1 MAVLVTGGAGYIGSH
16 TAVVLHEAGR
26 DVVVLDDLSNSS
38 PAAVDALRA
47 LTRPDLPFV
56 EADAADVD
64 AVGRAIADHGV
75 DEVVHF
81 AAFKSVSGSIA
92 DPDGYHRN
100 NVGSTVGVVEAMRH
114 NGVSRMVFSSSCTVY
129 GEPTDLPVTEDSP
142 ISASNPYGAT
152 KVACEELLAAEAEAG
167 GLDVLL
173 LRYFN
178 PVGAHA
184 SGDLGEDPR
193 GTPDNLVPYLMQ
205 VAVGRRESLSVFGDD
220 YDTPD
225 GSAIRDYVHVVDLA
239 EGHLAALDVLAGSDA
254 PVGRDAPGTPAS
266 DIGGRGVPGVPG
278 ERGAGNQ
285 SGGLMGCTAV
295 NLGTG
300 TGYSVLELVAAA
312 GRVIGRPVPHEVV
325 GRRDGD
331 IERIWADPS
340 LAADL
345 LGWRA
350 RRGLDEMLADHWRWQ
365 QRHPDGYGPG

>member
-205 VAVGRRESLSVFGDD
+205 VAAGRRESLSVFGDD

-225 GSAIRDYVHVVDLA
+225 GSAIRDYIHVVDLA
-239 EGHLAALDVLAGSDA
+239 EGHLAALDALAADRGS
-254 PVGRDAPGTPAS
+254 R
-266 DIGGRGVPGVPG
+266 
-278 ERGAGNQ
+278 
-285 SGGLMGCTAV
+285 GCTAV

-300 TGYSVLELVAAA
+300 TGYSVLDVLAAA
-312 GRVIGRPVPHEVV
+312 GRVIGRPVPHQVV

-331 IERIWADPS
+331 IQRIWADPS

-365 QRHPDGYGPG
+365 QRHPDGYRS

>member
-205 VAVGRRESLSVFGDD
+205 VAVGRRESLLVFGDD

-225 GSAIRDYVHVVDLA
+225 GSAIRDYIHVVDLA
-239 EGHLAALDVLAGSDA
+239 EGHLAALDALAADRGS
-254 PVGRDAPGTPAS
+254 R
-266 DIGGRGVPGVPG
+266 
-278 ERGAGNQ
+278 
-285 SGGLMGCTAV
+285 GCTAV

-300 TGYSVLELVAAA
+300 TGYSVLDVLAAA
-312 GRVIGRPVPHEVV
+312 GRVIGRPVPHQVV

-331 IERIWADPS
+331 IQRIWADPS

-350 RRGLDEMLADHWRWQ
+350 GRGLDEMLADHWRWQ
-365 QRHPDGYGPG
+365 QRHPDGYAAT

>member
-38 PAAVDALRA
+38 MAAVEALRV
-47 LTRPDLPFV
+47 LTRPDLPFI
-56 EADAADVD
+56 EADAANVD
-64 AVGRAIADHGV
+64 AVGRAIVDHGI
-75 DEVVHF
+75 DEVIHF
-81 AAFKSVSGSIA
+81 AAFKSVSGSIV

-100 NVGSTVGVVEAMRH
+100 NVGSTAGVVEAMRRH
-114 NGVSRMVFSSSCTVY
+114 GVSRMVFSSSCTVY

-152 KVACEELLAAEAEAG
+152 KVACEELLAAEAAAG

-178 PVGAHA
+178 PVGAHS

-205 VAVGRRESLSVFGDD
+205 VAVGRRESLSVFGGD

-225 GSAIRDYVHVVDLA
+225 GSAIRDYIHVVDLA
-239 EGHLAALDVLAGSDA
+239 EGHLAALDALAGSDDGDVRD
-254 PVGRDAPGTPAS
+254 PSVGST
-266 DIGGRGVPGVPG
+266 
-278 ERGAGNQ
+278 
-285 SGGLMGCTAV
+285 GCRAV

-300 TGYSVLELVAAA
+300 AGHSVLEVLAAA

-325 GRRDGD
+325 GRRAGD

-365 QRHPDGYGPG
+365 QRHPDGYGAR

>member
-16 TAVVLHEAGR
+16 TAVVLHDAGR

-38 PAAVDALRA
+38 VAAVEALRA
-47 LTRPDLPFV
+47 LTRPDLPFIR
-56 EADAADVD
+56 ADAADVD
-64 AVGRAIADHGV
+64 AVGRAIVDHGI

-100 NVGSTVGVVEAMRH
+100 NVGSTVGVVEAMRR
-114 NGVSRMVFSSSCTVY
+114 NGVSRIVFSSSCTVY
-129 GEPTDLPVTEDSP
+129 GEPTSLPVTEDSL
-142 ISASNPYGAT
+142 IGASNPYGAT
-152 KVACEELLAAEAEAG
+152 KVACEELLAVEADVG

-178 PVGAHA
+178 PVGAHS

-225 GSAIRDYVHVVDLA
+225 GTCVRDYIHVEDLGDA
-239 EGHLAALDVLAGSDA
+239 HLRALVKLQTGTQRLA
-254 PVGRDAPGTPAS
+254 
-266 DIGGRGVPGVPG
+266 
-278 ERGAGNQ
+278 
-285 SGGLMGCTAV
+285 C

-300 TGYSVLELVAAA
+300 TGFSVREVIEVARKVT
-312 GRVIGRPVPHEVV
+312 GHEIPARVV
-325 GRRDGD
+325 GRREGD
-331 IERIWADPS
+331 PAMLVSGGTEAKR
-340 LAADL
+340 L
-345 LGWRA
+345 LGWEA
-350 RRGLDEMLADHWRWQ
+350 NRGDLESIVSDAWRFLKA
-365 QRHPDGYGPG
+365 HPNGYGK

>member
-178 PVGAHA
+178 PVGAHS

-205 VAVGRRESLSVFGDD
+205 VAVGRRESLLVFGDD

-225 GSAIRDYVHVVDLA
+225 GSAIRDYIHVVDLA
-239 EGHLAALDVLAGSDA
+239 EGHLAALDALAADRGS
-254 PVGRDAPGTPAS
+254 R
-266 DIGGRGVPGVPG
+266 
-278 ERGAGNQ
+278 
-285 SGGLMGCTAV
+285 GCTAV

-300 TGYSVLELVAAA
+300 TGYSVLDVLAAA
-312 GRVIGRPVPHEVV
+312 GRVIGRPVPHQVV

-331 IERIWADPS
+331 IQRIWADPS

-350 RRGLDEMLADHWRWQ
+350 GRGLDEMLADHWRWQ
-365 QRHPDGYGPG
+365 QRHPDGYAAT

>member
-38 PAAVDALRA
+38 MAAVEALRV
-47 LTRPDLPFV
+47 LTRPDLPFI
-56 EADAADVD
+56 EADAANVD
-64 AVGRAIADHGV
+64 AVGRAIVDHGI
-75 DEVVHF
+75 DEVIHF
-81 AAFKSVSGSIA
+81 AAFKSVSGSIV

-100 NVGSTVGVVEAMRH
+100 NVGSTAGVVEAMRRH
-114 NGVSRMVFSSSCTVY
+114 GVSRMVFSSSCTVY

-152 KVACEELLAAEAEAG
+152 KVACEELLAAEAAAG

-178 PVGAHA
+178 PVGAHP
-184 SGDLGEDPR
+184 SGNLGEDPR

-205 VAVGRRESLSVFGDD
+205 VAVGRRESLSVFGSD

-225 GSAIRDYVHVVDLA
+225 GSAIRDYIHVVDLA
-239 EGHLAALDVLAGSDA
+239 EGHLAALDALAGSDDQDVLG
-254 PVGRDAPGTPAS
+254 PSVGS
-266 DIGGRGVPGVPG
+266 
-278 ERGAGNQ
+278 AG
-285 SGGLMGCTAV
+285 CRAV

-331 IERIWADPS
+331 IEQIWADPS
-340 LAADL
+340 LATDL

-365 QRHPDGYGPG
+365 QRHPDGYRS

>member
-1 MAVLVTGGAGYIGSH
+1 MSVLVTGGAGYIGSH

-38 PAAVDALRA
+38 MAAVEALRV
-47 LTRPDLPFV
+47 LTRPDLPFI
-56 EADAADVD
+56 EADAANVD
-64 AVGRAIADHGV
+64 AVGRAIVDHGI
-75 DEVVHF
+75 DEVIHF
-81 AAFKSVSGSIA
+81 AAFKSVSGSIV

-100 NVGSTVGVVEAMRH
+100 NVGSTAGVVEAMRRH
-114 NGVSRMVFSSSCTVY
+114 GVSRMVFSSSCTVY

-152 KVACEELLAAEAEAG
+152 KVACEELLAAEAAAG

-178 PVGAHA
+178 PVGAHP
-184 SGDLGEDPR
+184 SGNLGEDPR

-225 GSAIRDYVHVVDLA
+225 GSAIRDYIHVVDLA
-239 EGHLAALDVLAGSDA
+239 EGHLAALNALAGSDDQDVLG
-254 PVGRDAPGTPAS
+254 PSVGS
-266 DIGGRGVPGVPG
+266 
-278 ERGAGNQ
+278 AG
-285 SGGLMGCTAV
+285 CRAV

-331 IERIWADPS
+331 IEQIWADPS

-350 RRGLDEMLADHWRWQ
+350 TRGLDEMLADHWRWQ
-365 QRHPDGYGPG
+365 QRHPDGYGAR

>member
-205 VAVGRRESLSVFGDD
+205 VAAGRRESLSVFGDD

-225 GSAIRDYVHVVDLA
+225 GSAIRDYIHVVDLA
-239 EGHLAALDVLAGSDA
+239 EGHLAALDALAADRGS
-254 PVGRDAPGTPAS
+254 R
-266 DIGGRGVPGVPG
+266 
-278 ERGAGNQ
+278 
-285 SGGLMGCTAV
+285 GCTAV

-300 TGYSVLELVAAA
+300 TGYSVLDVLAAA
-312 GRVIGRPVPHEVV
+312 GRVIGRPVPHQVV

-331 IERIWADPS
+331 IQRIWADPS

-350 RRGLDEMLADHWRWQ
+350 GRGLDEMLADHWRWQ
-365 QRHPDGYGPG
+365 QRHPDGYAAT

>member
-184 SGDLGEDPR
+184 SGDLGEDPH

-225 GSAIRDYVHVVDLA
+225 GSAIRDYIHVVDLA
-239 EGHLAALDVLAGSDA
+239 EGHLAALDALAADRGS
-254 PVGRDAPGTPAS
+254 R
-266 DIGGRGVPGVPG
+266 
-278 ERGAGNQ
+278 
-285 SGGLMGCTAV
+285 GCTAV

-300 TGYSVLELVAAA
+300 TGYSVLDVLAAA
-312 GRVIGRPVPHEVV
+312 GRVIGRPVPHQVV

-331 IERIWADPS
+331 IQRIWADPS

-350 RRGLDEMLADHWRWQ
+350 GRGLDEMLADHWRWQ
-365 QRHPDGYGPG
+365 QRHPDGYAAT

>member
-225 GSAIRDYVHVVDLA
+225 GSAIRDYIHVVDLA
-239 EGHLAALDVLAGSDA
+239 EGHLAALDALAADRGS
-254 PVGRDAPGTPAS
+254 R
-266 DIGGRGVPGVPG
+266 
-278 ERGAGNQ
+278 
-285 SGGLMGCTAV
+285 GCTAV

-300 TGYSVLELVAAA
+300 TGYSVLDVLAAA
-312 GRVIGRPVPHEVV
+312 GRVIGRPVPHQVV

-331 IERIWADPS
+331 IQRIWADPS

-365 QRHPDGYGPG
+365 QRHPDGYGTG

>member
-38 PAAVDALRA
+38 MAAVEALRA
-47 LTRPDLPFV
+47 LTRPDLPFI
-56 EADAADVD
+56 EADAANVD
-64 AVGRAIADHGV
+64 AVGRAIVDHGI
-75 DEVVHF
+75 DEVIHF
-81 AAFKSVSGSIA
+81 AAFKSVSGSIV

-100 NVGSTVGVVEAMRH
+100 NVGSTAGVVEAMRRH
-114 NGVSRMVFSSSCTVY
+114 GVSRMVFSSSCTVY

-152 KVACEELLAAEAEAG
+152 KVACEELLAAEAAAG

-178 PVGAHA
+178 PVGAHP
-184 SGDLGEDPR
+184 SGNLGEDPR

-205 VAVGRRESLSVFGDD
+205 VAVGRRESLSVFGSD

-225 GSAIRDYVHVVDLA
+225 GSAIRDYIHVVDLA
-239 EGHLAALDVLAGSDA
+239 EGHLAALDALAGSDDEGVLDP
-254 PVGRDAPGTPAS
+254 PVGSTSCRAF
-266 DIGGRGVPGVPG
+266 
-278 ERGAGNQ
+278 
-285 SGGLMGCTAV
+285 

-331 IERIWADPS
+331 IEQIWADPS
-340 LAADL
+340 LATDL

-365 QRHPDGYGPG
+365 QRHPDGYRS

>member
-38 PAAVDALRA
+38 MAAVEALRA
-47 LTRPDLPFV
+47 LTRPDLPFIR
-56 EADAADVD
+56 ADAADVD
-64 AVGRAIADHGV
+64 AVGRAIVDHGV

-100 NVGSTVGVVEAMRH
+100 NVGSTVGVVEAMRR
-114 NGVSRMVFSSSCTVY
+114 NGVSRIVFSSSCTVY
-129 GEPTDLPVTEDSP
+129 GEPTSLPVTEDSP

-152 KVACEELLAAEAEAG
+152 KVACEELLAAEADAG

-178 PVGAHA
+178 PVGAHS

-205 VAVGRRESLSVFGDD
+205 VAVGRRESLSVFGGD

-225 GSAIRDYVHVVDLA
+225 GSAIRDYIHVVDLA
-239 EGHLAALDVLAGSDA
+239 EGHLAALDALAGSDDGDVRD
-254 PVGRDAPGTPAS
+254 PSVGST
-266 DIGGRGVPGVPG
+266 
-278 ERGAGNQ
+278 
-285 SGGLMGCTAV
+285 GCRAV

-300 TGYSVLELVAAA
+300 AGHSVLEVLAAA

-325 GRRDGD
+325 GRRAGD

-365 QRHPDGYGPG
+365 QRHPDGYGTG

>member
-38 PAAVDALRA
+38 VAAVEALRA

-56 EADAADVD
+56 RADAADVD
-64 AVGRAIADHGV
+64 AVGRAIVDHGV

-100 NVGSTVGVVEAMRH
+100 NVGSTVGVVEAMRR
-114 NGVSRMVFSSSCTVY
+114 NGVSRIVFSSSCTVY
-129 GEPTDLPVTEDSP
+129 GEPTSLPVTEDSP

-152 KVACEELLAAEAEAG
+152 KVACEELLAAEADAG

-178 PVGAHA
+178 PVGAHS

-205 VAVGRRESLSVFGDD
+205 VAVGRRESLSVFGGD

-225 GSAIRDYVHVVDLA
+225 GSAIRDYIHVVDLA
-239 EGHLAALDVLAGSDA
+239 EGHLAALDALAGSDDGDVRD
-254 PVGRDAPGTPAS
+254 PSVGST
-266 DIGGRGVPGVPG
+266 
-278 ERGAGNQ
+278 
-285 SGGLMGCTAV
+285 GCRAV

-300 TGYSVLELVAAA
+300 AGHSVLEVLAAA

-325 GRRDGD
+325 GRRAGD

-365 QRHPDGYGPG
+365 QRHPDGYGTG

>member
-81 AAFKSVSGSIA
+81 AAFKSVGGSIA

-225 GSAIRDYVHVVDLA
+225 GSAIRDYIHVVDLA
-239 EGHLAALDVLAGSDA
+239 EGHLAALDALAADRGS
-254 PVGRDAPGTPAS
+254 R
-266 DIGGRGVPGVPG
+266 
-278 ERGAGNQ
+278 
-285 SGGLMGCTAV
+285 GCTAV

-300 TGYSVLELVAAA
+300 TGYSVLDVLAAA
-312 GRVIGRPVPHEVV
+312 GRVIGRPVPHQVV

-331 IERIWADPS
+331 IQRIWADPS

-350 RRGLDEMLADHWRWQ
+350 GRGLDEMLADHWRWQ
-365 QRHPDGYGPG
+365 QRHPDGYAAT

>member
-38 PAAVDALRA
+38 MAAVEALRV
-47 LTRPDLPFV
+47 LTRPDLPFI

-64 AVGRAIADHGV
+64 AVGRAIVDHGI
-75 DEVVHF
+75 DEVIHF
-81 AAFKSVSGSIA
+81 AAFKSVSGSIV

-100 NVGSTVGVVEAMRH
+100 NVGSTAGVVEAMRRH
-114 NGVSRMVFSSSCTVY
+114 GVSRMVFSSSCTVY

-152 KVACEELLAAEAEAG
+152 KVACEELLAAEAAAG

-178 PVGAHA
+178 PVGAHP
-184 SGDLGEDPR
+184 GGNLGEDPR

-225 GSAIRDYVHVVDLA
+225 GSAIRDYIHVVDLA
-239 EGHLAALDVLAGSDA
+239 EGHLAALDALAGSDDQDVLG
-254 PVGRDAPGTPAS
+254 PSVGS
-266 DIGGRGVPGVPG
+266 
-278 ERGAGNQ
+278 AG
-285 SGGLMGCTAV
+285 CRAV

-300 TGYSVLELVAAA
+300 TGYSVLEIVAAA
-312 GRVIGRPVPHEVV
+312 GRVIGRPVPHDVV

-331 IERIWADPS
+331 IEQIWADPS

-365 QRHPDGYGPG
+365 QRHPDGYGAR

>member
-1 MAVLVTGGAGYIGSH
+1 MSVLVTGGAGYIGSH

-38 PAAVDALRA
+38 MAAVEALRV
-47 LTRPDLPFV
+47 LTRPDLPFI
-56 EADAADVD
+56 EADAANVD
-64 AVGRAIADHGV
+64 AVGRAIVDHGI
-75 DEVVHF
+75 DEVIHF
-81 AAFKSVSGSIA
+81 AAFKSVSGSIV

-100 NVGSTVGVVEAMRH
+100 NVGSTAGVVEAMRRH
-114 NGVSRMVFSSSCTVY
+114 GVSRMVFSSSCTVY
-129 GEPTDLPVTEDSP
+129 GEPTELPVTEDSP
-142 ISASNPYGAT
+142 ISASNPFGAI
-152 KVACEELLAAEAEAG
+152 KVACEELLAAEAAVG

-178 PVGAHA
+178 PVGAHPG
-184 SGDLGEDPR
+184 GDLGEDPR

-205 VAVGRRESLSVFGDD
+205 VAVGRRESLSVFGGD

-225 GSAIRDYVHVVDLA
+225 GSAIRDYIHVVDLA
-239 EGHLAALDVLAGSDA
+239 EGHLAALDALAGSDDGDVWD
-254 PVGRDAPGTPAS
+254 PSVGST
-266 DIGGRGVPGVPG
+266 
-278 ERGAGNQ
+278 
-285 SGGLMGCTAV
+285 GCRAV

-300 TGYSVLELVAAA
+300 AGHSVLEVLAAA

-331 IERIWADPS
+331 IEQIWADPS

-350 RRGLDEMLADHWRWQ
+350 RRGLDEMLADYWRWQ
-365 QRHPDGYGPG
+365 QRHPDGYRS

>member
-64 AVGRAIADHGV
+64 AVGRVIADHGI

-205 VAVGRRESLSVFGDD
+205 VAVGRRESLSVFGGD

-225 GSAIRDYVHVVDLA
+225 GSAIRDYIHVVDLA
-239 EGHLAALDVLAGSDA
+239 EGHLAALDALAADRGS
-254 PVGRDAPGTPAS
+254 R
-266 DIGGRGVPGVPG
+266 
-278 ERGAGNQ
+278 
-285 SGGLMGCTAV
+285 GCTAV

-300 TGYSVLELVAAA
+300 TGYSVLDVLAAA
-312 GRVIGRPVPHEVV
+312 GRVIGRPVPHQVV

-331 IERIWADPS
+331 IQRIWADPS

-350 RRGLDEMLADHWRWQ
+350 GRGLDEMLADHWRWQ
-365 QRHPDGYGPG
+365 QRHPDGYAAT

>member
-205 VAVGRRESLSVFGDD
+205 VAAGRRESLSVFGDD

-225 GSAIRDYVHVVDLA
+225 GSAIRDYIHVVDLA
-239 EGHLAALDVLAGSDA
+239 EGHLAALDALAADRGS
-254 PVGRDAPGTPAS
+254 R
-266 DIGGRGVPGVPG
+266 
-278 ERGAGNQ
+278 
-285 SGGLMGCTAV
+285 GCTAV

-300 TGYSVLELVAAA
+300 TGYSVLDVLAAA
-312 GRVIGRPVPHEVV
+312 GRVIGRPVPHQVV

-331 IERIWADPS
+331 IQRIWADPS

-350 RRGLDEMLADHWRWQ
+350 GRGLDEMLADHWRWQ
-365 QRHPDGYGPG
+365 QRHPDGYAAR

>member
-38 PAAVDALRA
+38 VAAVEALRA
-47 LTRPDLPFV
+47 LTRPDLPFIR
-56 EADAADVD
+56 ADAADVD
-64 AVGRAIADHGV
+64 AVGRAIVDHGV

-100 NVGSTVGVVEAMRH
+100 NVGSTVGVVEAMRR
-114 NGVSRMVFSSSCTVY
+114 NGVSRIVFSSSCTVY
-129 GEPTDLPVTEDSP
+129 GEPTSLPVTEDSP

-152 KVACEELLAAEAEAG
+152 KVACEELLAAEADAG

-178 PVGAHA
+178 PVGAHS

-205 VAVGRRESLSVFGDD
+205 VAVGRRESLSVFGGD

-225 GSAIRDYVHVVDLA
+225 GSAIRDYIHVVDLA
-239 EGHLAALDVLAGSDA
+239 EGHLAALDALAGSDDGD
-254 PVGRDAPGTPAS
+254 VRDPS
-266 DIGGRGVPGVPG
+266 
-278 ERGAGNQ
+278 AG
-285 SGGLMGCTAV
+285 STGCRAV

-300 TGYSVLELVAAA
+300 AGHSVLEVLAAA

-325 GRRDGD
+325 GRRAGD

-365 QRHPDGYGPG
+365 QRHPDGYGTG

>member
-38 PAAVDALRA
+38 VAAVEALRA

-56 EADAADVD
+56 RADAADVD
-64 AVGRAIADHGV
+64 AVGRAIVDHGV

-100 NVGSTVGVVEAMRH
+100 NVGSTVGVVEAMRR
-114 NGVSRMVFSSSCTVY
+114 NGVSRIVFSSSCTVY
-129 GEPTDLPVTEDSP
+129 GEPTSLPVTEDSP

-152 KVACEELLAAEAEAG
+152 KVACEELLAAEADAG

-178 PVGAHA
+178 PVGAHS

-225 GSAIRDYVHVVDLA
+225 GSAIRDYIHVVDLA
-239 EGHLAALDVLAGSDA
+239 EGHLAALDALIS
-254 PVGRDAPGTPAS
+254 RDAPGVRNP
-266 DIGGRGVPGVPG
+266 
-278 ERGAGNQ
+278 
-285 SGGLMGCTAV
+285 SGGLTGCTAV
-295 NLGTG
+295 NLGSG
-300 TGYSVLELVAAA
+300 TGHSVLELVAAA
-312 GRVIGRPVPHEVV
+312 GRVIGRDVPHQVV
-325 GRRDGD
+325 GRRAGD
-331 IERIWADPS
+331 IGRIWADPS

-350 RRGLDEMLADHWRWQ
+350 NRGLDEMMADHWRWQ
-365 QRHPDGYGPG
+365 QRHPYGYGA

>member
-38 PAAVDALRA
+38 VAAVEALRA
-47 LTRPDLPFV
+47 LTRPDLPFIR
-56 EADAADVD
+56 ADAADVD
-64 AVGRAIADHGV
+64 AVGRAIVDHGV

-100 NVGSTVGVVEAMRH
+100 NVGSTVGVVEAMRR
-114 NGVSRMVFSSSCTVY
+114 NGVSRIVFSSSCTVY
-129 GEPTDLPVTEDSP
+129 GEPTSLPVTEDSP

-152 KVACEELLAAEAEAG
+152 KVACEELLAAEADAG

-178 PVGAHA
+178 PVGAHS

-225 GSAIRDYVHVVDLA
+225 GSAIRDYIHVVDLA
-239 EGHLAALDVLAGSDA
+239 EGHLAALDALAADRGS
-254 PVGRDAPGTPAS
+254 R
-266 DIGGRGVPGVPG
+266 
-278 ERGAGNQ
+278 
-285 SGGLMGCTAV
+285 GCTAV

-300 TGYSVLELVAAA
+300 TGYSVLDVLAAA
-312 GRVIGRPVPHEVV
+312 GRVIGRPVPHQVV

-331 IERIWADPS
+331 IQRIWADPS

-350 RRGLDEMLADHWRWQ
+350 GRGLDEMLADHWRWQ
-365 QRHPDGYGPG
+365 QRHPDGYAAT

>member
-184 SGDLGEDPR
+184 SGNLGEDPR

-225 GSAIRDYVHVVDLA
+225 GSAIRDYIHVVDLA
-239 EGHLAALDVLAGSDA
+239 EGHLAALDALAADRGS
-254 PVGRDAPGTPAS
+254 R
-266 DIGGRGVPGVPG
+266 
-278 ERGAGNQ
+278 
-285 SGGLMGCTAV
+285 GCTAV

-300 TGYSVLELVAAA
+300 TGYSVLDVLAAA
-312 GRVIGRPVPHEVV
+312 GRVIGRPVPHQVV

-331 IERIWADPS
+331 IQRIWADPS

-350 RRGLDEMLADHWRWQ
+350 GRGLDEMLADHWRWQ
-365 QRHPDGYGPG
+365 QRHPDGYAAT

>member
-16 TAVVLHEAGR
+16 TAAVLHEAGR

-38 PAAVDALRA
+38 LAALNALRA
-47 LTRPDLPFV
+47 LTQPDLPFI
-56 EADAADVD
+56 EADAADAD
-64 AVGRAIADHGV
+64 AVGRAIADHGI

-92 DPDGYHRN
+92 DPEGYHRN
-100 NVGSTVGVVEAMRH
+100 NVGSTIGVVEAVRRH
-114 NGVSRMVFSSSCTVY
+114 GVSRLVFSSSCTVY
-129 GEPTDLPVTEDSP
+129 GEPTQLPITEDSP
-142 ISASNPYGAT
+142 VGASNPYGAT
-152 KVACEELLAAEAEAG
+152 KVVCEELLAAEAAVG

-205 VAVGRRESLSVFGDD
+205 VAVGRLDQLSVYGGD

-225 GSAIRDYVHVVDLA
+225 GSAIRDYIHVVDLA
-239 EGHLAALDVLAGSDA
+239 EGHLAALDVLAGPDDED
-254 PVGRDAPGTPAS
+254 VRDPSVRST
-266 DIGGRGVPGVPG
+266 
-278 ERGAGNQ
+278 
-285 SGGLMGCTAV
+285 GCRAV

-300 TGYSVLELVAAA
+300 AGHSVLEVLAVA

-325 GRRDGD
+325 GRRAGD

-350 RRGLDEMLADHWRWQ
+350 GRGLDEMLVDHWRWQ
-365 QRHPDGYGPG
+365 QRHPNGYGTG

>member
-38 PAAVDALRA
+38 MAAVEALRV
-47 LTRPDLPFV
+47 LTRPDLPFI

-64 AVGRAIADHGV
+64 AVGRAIVDHGI
-75 DEVVHF
+75 DEVIHF
-81 AAFKSVSGSIA
+81 AAFKSVSGSIV

-100 NVGSTVGVVEAMRH
+100 NVGSTTGVVEAMRRH
-114 NGVSRMVFSSSCTVY
+114 GVSRMVFSSSCTVY

-152 KVACEELLAAEAEAG
+152 KVACEELLAAEAAAG

-178 PVGAHA
+178 PVGAHP
-184 SGDLGEDPR
+184 GGNLGEDPR

-225 GSAIRDYVHVVDLA
+225 GSAIRDYIHVVDLA
-239 EGHLAALDVLAGSDA
+239 EGHLAALDALAGSDDGDVRD
-254 PVGRDAPGTPAS
+254 PSVGS
-266 DIGGRGVPGVPG
+266 
-278 ERGAGNQ
+278 AG
-285 SGGLMGCTAV
+285 CRAV

-300 TGYSVLELVAAA
+300 TGYSVLEIVAAA
-312 GRVIGRPVPHEVV
+312 GRVIGRPVPHDVV

-331 IERIWADPS
+331 IEQIWADPS

-365 QRHPDGYGPG
+365 QRHPDGYGAR

>member
-38 PAAVDALRA
+38 MAAVEALRV
-47 LTRPDLPFV
+47 LTRPDLPFI

-64 AVGRAIADHGV
+64 AVGRAVVDHGI
-75 DEVVHF
+75 DEVIHF
-81 AAFKSVSGSIA
+81 AAFKSVSGSIV

-100 NVGSTVGVVEAMRH
+100 NVGSTAGVVEAMRRH
-114 NGVSRMVFSSSCTVY
+114 GVSRMVFSSSCTVY
-129 GEPTDLPVTEDSP
+129 GEPADLPVTEDSP

-152 KVACEELLAAEAEAG
+152 KVACEELLAAEAAAG

-178 PVGAHA
+178 PVGAHP
-184 SGDLGEDPR
+184 SGNLGEDPR

-239 EGHLAALDVLAGSDA
+239 LGHLAALDVLAGSDDQDVLG
-254 PVGRDAPGTPAS
+254 PSVGS
-266 DIGGRGVPGVPG
+266 
-278 ERGAGNQ
+278 AG
-285 SGGLMGCTAV
+285 CRAV

-300 TGYSVLELVAAA
+300 TGYSVLEIVAAA

-331 IERIWADPS
+331 IEQIWADPS

-365 QRHPDGYGPG
+365 QRHPDGYG

>member
-225 GSAIRDYVHVVDLA
+225 GSAIRDYIHVVDLA
-239 EGHLAALDVLAGSDA
+239 EGHLAALDALAADRGS
-254 PVGRDAPGTPAS
+254 R
-266 DIGGRGVPGVPG
+266 
-278 ERGAGNQ
+278 
-285 SGGLMGCTAV
+285 GCTAV

-312 GRVIGRPVPHEVV
+312 GRVIGRPVPHQVV

-331 IERIWADPS
+331 IQRIWADPS

-350 RRGLDEMLADHWRWQ
+350 GRGLDEMLADHWRWQ
-365 QRHPDGYGPG
+365 QRHPDGYRS

>member
-16 TAVVLHEAGR
+16 TAVVLHESGR

-38 PAAVDALRA
+38 VAAVEALRA
-47 LTRPDLPFV
+47 LTRPDLPFIR
-56 EADAADVD
+56 ADAADVD
-64 AVGRAIADHGV
+64 AVGRAIVDHGV

-225 GSAIRDYVHVVDLA
+225 GSAIRDYIHVVDLA
-239 EGHLAALDVLAGSDA
+239 EGHLAALDALAGSDDGDVRD
-254 PVGRDAPGTPAS
+254 PSVGST
-266 DIGGRGVPGVPG
+266 
-278 ERGAGNQ
+278 
-285 SGGLMGCTAV
+285 GCRAV

-300 TGYSVLELVAAA
+300 AGHSVLEVLAAA

-325 GRRDGD
+325 GRRAGD

-365 QRHPDGYGPG
+365 QRHPDGYGTG

>member
-38 PAAVDALRA
+38 MAAVEALRV
-47 LTRPDLPFV
+47 LTRPDLPFI

-64 AVGRAIADHGV
+64 AVGRAVVDHGI
-75 DEVVHF
+75 DEVIHF
-81 AAFKSVSGSIA
+81 AAFKSVSGSIV

-100 NVGSTVGVVEAMRH
+100 NVGSTAGVVEAMRRH
-114 NGVSRMVFSSSCTVY
+114 GVSRMVFSSSCTVY
-129 GEPTDLPVTEDSP
+129 GEPADLPVTEDSP

-152 KVACEELLAAEAEAG
+152 KVACEELLAAEAAAG

-178 PVGAHA
+178 PVGAHP
-184 SGDLGEDPR
+184 GGNLGEDPR

-239 EGHLAALDVLAGSDA
+239 LGHLAALDVLAGSDDQDVLG
-254 PVGRDAPGTPAS
+254 PSVGS
-266 DIGGRGVPGVPG
+266 
-278 ERGAGNQ
+278 AG
-285 SGGLMGCTAV
+285 CRAV

-300 TGYSVLELVAAA
+300 TGYSVLEIVAAA

-331 IERIWADPS
+331 IEQIWADPS

-350 RRGLDEMLADHWRWQ
+350 TRGLDEMLADHWRWQ
-365 QRHPDGYGPG
+365 QRHPDGYGS

>member
-38 PAAVDALRA
+38 VAAVEALRA
-47 LTRPDLPFV
+47 LTRPDLPFIR
-56 EADAADVD
+56 ADAADVG
-64 AVGRAIADHGV
+64 AVGRAIVDHGV

-92 DPDGYHRN
+92 DPDGYHLN
-100 NVGSTVGVVEAMRH
+100 NVGSTVGVVEAMRR
-114 NGVSRMVFSSSCTVY
+114 NGVSRIVFSSSCTVY
-129 GEPTDLPVTEDSP
+129 GEPTSLPVTEDSP

-152 KVACEELLAAEAEAG
+152 KVACEELLAAEADAG

-178 PVGAHA
+178 PVGAHS

-220 YDTPD
+220 YDTSD
-225 GSAIRDYVHVVDLA
+225 GSAIRDYIHVVDLA
-239 EGHLAALDVLAGSDA
+239 EGHLAALDALAGPDA
-254 PVGRDAPGTPAS
+254 PVGPDASDDPAS
-266 DIGGRGVPGVPG
+266 DMGVRGVSG

-285 SGGLMGCTAV
+285 SGGLTGCT
-295 NLGTG
+295 
-300 TGYSVLELVAAA
+300 
-312 GRVIGRPVPHEVV
+312 GRQPGNGRRLIPCSRYLPRPVGSSVARCPTRSWAVATV
-325 GRRDGD
+325 TSSGSGRIR
-331 IERIWADPS
+331 RWRRTCWAGGP
-340 LAADL
+340 
-345 LGWRA
+345 

-365 QRHPDGYGPG
+365 QRHPDGYGTG

>member
-38 PAAVDALRA
+38 LAAVEALRA
-47 LTRPDLPFV
+47 LTRPDLPFIR
-56 EADAADVD
+56 ADAADVD
-64 AVGRAIADHGV
+64 AVGRAIVDHGV

-100 NVGSTVGVVEAMRH
+100 NVGSTVGVVEAMRR
-114 NGVSRMVFSSSCTVY
+114 NGVSRIVFSSSCTVY
-129 GEPTDLPVTEDSP
+129 GEPTSLPVTEDSP

-152 KVACEELLAAEAEAG
+152 KVACEELLAAEADAG

-178 PVGAHA
+178 PVGAHS

-225 GSAIRDYVHVVDLA
+225 GSAIRDYIHVVDLA
-239 EGHLAALDVLAGSDA
+239 EGHLAALDALAGSDDGDVRD
-254 PVGRDAPGTPAS
+254 PSVGST
-266 DIGGRGVPGVPG
+266 
-278 ERGAGNQ
+278 
-285 SGGLMGCTAV
+285 GCRAV

-331 IERIWADPS
+331 VERIWADPS

-350 RRGLDEMLADHWRWQ
+350 TRGLDEMLADHWRWQ
-365 QRHPDGYGPG
+365 QRHPDGYGTG

>member
-38 PAAVDALRA
+38 VAAVEALRA
-47 LTRPDLPFV
+47 LTRPDLVFV
-56 EADAADVD
+56 QADAADVD
-64 AVGRAIADHGV
+64 AVGRAIVDHDV

-100 NVGSTVGVVEAMRH
+100 NVGSTVGVVEAMRRH
-114 NGVSRMVFSSSCTVY
+114 GVSRMVFSSSCTVY
-129 GEPTDLPVTEDSP
+129 GEPTSLPVTEDSP

-152 KVACEELLAAEAEAG
+152 KVACEELLAAEADAG

-178 PVGAHA
+178 PVGAHS

-205 VAVGRRESLSVFGDD
+205 VAVGRRESLAVFGDD

-225 GSAIRDYVHVVDLA
+225 GSAIRDYIHVVDLA
-239 EGHLAALDVLAGSDA
+239 EGHLAALDALAADRGS
-254 PVGRDAPGTPAS
+254 
-266 DIGGRGVPGVPG
+266 RG
-278 ERGAGNQ
+278 
-285 SGGLMGCTAV
+285 STAV

-300 TGYSVLELVAAA
+300 TGYSVLDVLAAA

-331 IERIWADPS
+331 IGRIWADAS

-350 RRGLDEMLADHWRWQ
+350 GRGLDEMLADHWRWQ
-365 QRHPDGYGPG
+365 QRHPDGYGTG

>member
-167 GLDVLL
+167 GLETVAMIYPGAGHALSGTGVQRTEGEF
-173 LRYFN
+173 RYDEA
-178 PVGAHA
+178 P
-184 SGDLGEDPR
+184 
-193 GTPDNLVPYLMQ
+193 
-205 VAVGRRESLSVFGDD
+205 LSAQQEIWPATLAF
-220 YDTPD
+220 
-225 GSAIRDYVHVVDLA
+225 LA
-239 EGHLAALDVLAGSDA
+239 EHLK
-254 PVGRDAPGTPAS
+254 
-266 DIGGRGVPGVPG
+266 G
-278 ERGAGNQ
+278 E
-285 SGGLMGCTAV
+285 
-295 NLGTG
+295 
-300 TGYSVLELVAAA
+300 
-312 GRVIGRPVPHEVV
+312 
-325 GRRDGD
+325 
-331 IERIWADPS
+331 
-340 LAADL
+340 
-345 LGWRA
+345 
-350 RRGLDEMLADHWRWQ
+350 
-365 QRHPDGYGPG
+365 

>member
-114 NGVSRMVFSSSCTVY
+114 NGVSRLVFSSSCTVY

-225 GSAIRDYVHVVDLA
+225 GSAIRDYIHVVDLA
-239 EGHLAALDVLAGSDA
+239 EGHLAALDALAADRGS
-254 PVGRDAPGTPAS
+254 R
-266 DIGGRGVPGVPG
+266 
-278 ERGAGNQ
+278 
-285 SGGLMGCTAV
+285 GCTAV

-300 TGYSVLELVAAA
+300 TGYSVLDVLAAA
-312 GRVIGRPVPHEVV
+312 GRVIGRPVPHQVV

-331 IERIWADPS
+331 IQRIWADPS

-350 RRGLDEMLADHWRWQ
+350 GRGLDEMLADHWRWQ
-365 QRHPDGYGPG
+365 QRHPDGYAAT